1 MEREKEKEACAKVR
15 QGTREEVEKK
25 VRQGMREVVEKKEC
39 AHAKKKEERNDVCV
53 SVPEFI
59 SVARLVYLASHISTP
74 FSSIFFKF
82 SSEASSSVIRTSNV
96 STGQRLRMESM
107 PILADGY
114 SP

>member
-1 MEREKEKEACAKVR
+1 MPDRGKIVGE
-15 QGTREEVEKK
+15 EKK
-25 VRQGMREVVEKKEC
+25 KRHVRRCDRGC
-39 AHAKKKEERNDVCV
+39 AHAKKEEERNDVCV
-53 SVPEFI
+53 SVPEVV

-74 FSSIFFKF
+74 FSSIFFKS